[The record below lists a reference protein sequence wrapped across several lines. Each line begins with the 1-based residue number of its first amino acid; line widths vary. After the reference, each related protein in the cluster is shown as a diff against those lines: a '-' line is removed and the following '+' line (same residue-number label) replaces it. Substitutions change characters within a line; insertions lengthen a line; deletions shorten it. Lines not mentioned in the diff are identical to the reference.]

1 MIAAIGLIVADSR
14 LGTFV
19 KIRNYMDTAVSPF
32 YFLANGPRKVLDSV
46 SETLATRQQLELE
59 NRALRQE
66 LLLKNSDILLLGQF
80 KQENARLRELLGS
93 PLRQDEHKMVTQVIS
108 TGSDPYSDQ
117 VVIDKGSD
125 NGVYEGQPVISDKG
139 VVGQVVAVAKV
150 TSRVLLICDA
160 SHALP
165 IQVLRNDIR
174 VIAAGSGCA
183 DDLQLEHLP
192 NNTDIRVGDVLVT
205 SGLGGRFPEG
215 YPVAVVSSVKVDN
228 QRAYTVI
235 QARPTAGLQ
244 RLRYLLLLWGA
255 DRNGDMP
262 LPPDEVHR
270 VANERLMQ
278 MMPQVLPPAGSV
290 GPQLPAPATGVAP
303 QTVAPASVQPQ
314 AQPAAAGVVP

>member
-1 MIAAIGLIVADSR
+1 MKPIFSRGPSLQLRLFLAVIAAIGLIVADSR

-278 MMPQVLPPAGSV
+278 MMPQV
-290 GPQLPAPATGVAP
+290 
-303 QTVAPASVQPQ
+303 
-314 AQPAAAGVVP
+314 